1 MPPMVRLALV
11 LMLAA
16 LTFYSIGVWS
26 ERFAGYLRPWHTV
39 MFWIGFVCDT
49 SGTEVM
55 RRMAGGFELS
65 FHMATGITALLLML
79 AHAAWATIVLA
90 RRDERS
96 IRTFH
101 RISVVVWAIWLIPFV
116 TGLYVSGKAHL

>member
-1 MPPMVRLALV
+1 MVRLALV

-16 LTFYSIGVWS
+16 LTFYSVGVWS
-26 ERFAGYLRPWHTV
+26 ERITGHLRSWHTV

-55 RRMAGGFELS
+55 RRLAGGFELS
-65 FHMATGITALLLML
+65 FHMATGITALALML
-79 AHAAWATIVLA
+79 AHAVWATIVLA

-101 RISVVVWAIWLIPFV
+101 RISVVVWALWLVPFV

>member
-16 LTFYSIGVWS
+16 LAFYSVGVWS
-26 ERFAGYLRPWHTV
+26 ERIEGYLRSWHTV
-39 MFWIGFVCDT
+39 MFWVGFACDT

-55 RRMAGGFELS
+55 RQIAGGFELS
-65 FHMATGITALLLML
+65 FHMATGIAALLLML
-79 AHAAWATIVLA
+79 GHAAWATVVLR
-90 RRDERS
+90 RRDERWR
-96 IRTFH
+96 RTFH

-116 TGLYVSGKAHL
+116 TGLYLGGKAHL

>member
-1 MPPMVRLALV
+1 MPPMVRLALL

-26 ERFAGYLRPWHTV
+26 ERFAGFLRLRHTV

-55 RRMAGGFELS
+55 RRMAGGFEWS

-79 AHAAWATIVLA
+79 AHAAWATVVLA

-101 RISVVVWAIWLIPFV
+101 RISVVVWAIWLVPFV

>member
-1 MPPMVRLALV
+1 MPPLVRAALL

-16 LTFYSIGVWS
+16 FTFYSIGVWS
-26 ERFAGYLRPWHTV
+26 ERFAGFLRPWHTV
-39 MFWIGFVCDT
+39 MFWIGFLCDT
-49 SGTEVM
+49 SGTEAMPVAM
-55 RRMAGGFELS
+55 WKLS
-65 FHMATGITALLLML
+65 SNRPTICRIAALLLMF

-101 RISVVVWAIWLIPFV
+101 RISVVVWAIWLVPFV
-116 TGLYVSGKAHL
+116 TGLYLGGRAHM

>member
-1 MPPMVRLALV
+1 MVRLALV

-16 LTFYSIGVWS
+16 LTFYSVGVWS
-26 ERFAGYLRPWHTV
+26 ERIAGYLRPWHTA

-55 RRMAGGFELS
+55 RRLAGGFDLS
-65 FHMATGITALLLML
+65 FHMATGVTALALML
-79 AHAAWATIVLA
+79 AHATWATIVLA
-90 RRDERS
+90 RRDERW

-101 RISVVVWAIWLIPFV
+101 RISVVVWAIWLVPFV